1 MAGDDEGVFVVDEGD
16 DALVFVGAA
25 DAEVAEFAGVAHG
38 DDAGG
43 VDFVVAYAPVVF
55 EVGDGGVGLGA
66 GVVDGVWG
74 VAVEGAVGAFGVVDG
89 LEFIELGLEFS

>member
-1 MAGDDEGVFVVDEGD
+1 M
-16 DALVFVGAA
+16 
-25 DAEVAEFAGVAHG
+25 
-38 DDAGG
+38 
-43 VDFVVAYAPVVF
+43 F

>member
-1 MAGDDEGVFVVDEGD
+1 MDEGD

-43 VDFVVAYAPVVF
+43 VDFVVA
-55 EVGDGGVGLGA
+55 
-66 GVVDGVWG
+66 
-74 VAVEGAVGAFGVVDG
+74 
-89 LEFIELGLEFS
+89 